1 MGILKTMRCS
11 RFLVTC
17 GVLLAGL
24 VLCVADESPV
34 ELGEDTTHRLRAY
47 EEELAATRSPTRSPT
62 NAPTK
67 SPTSPTKAPTN
78 SPPKSPTEAPAA
90 PTKTPTHPANIP
102 LPPSW
107 TAHFPTNKQAC
118 SCCNADPHRAA
129 RAPNATCFWFECKDT
144 MKDTPEQAAS
154 RAAEHKYCWTL
165 KPGSTAC
172 TAGMMQGCTTPPKEL
187 GGQ

>member
-1 MGILKTMRCS
+1 MGDILKTMRCS

-47 EEELAATRSPTRSPT
+47 EEELAATRSPT
-62 NAPTK
+62 
-67 SPTSPTKAPTN
+67 
-78 SPPKSPTEAPAA
+78 KSPTEAPAAPTKAPTAPTNA

-154 RAAEHKYCWTL
+154 RVAEHKYCWTL

-172 TAGMMQGCTTPPKEL
+172 TAGMMQGCTTPPKKL